1 MRKIELKD
9 IVNIY
14 EYEKQ
19 REQRIKDMLQLKE
32 RRRIHIGDKLLI
44 TFENFKTLLF
54 QIQEMLRAERI
65 VSEEKIQE
73 EIDVYN
79 ELMPQKNELSFTLFI
94 EIPDDEERK
103 KLIPKLVGIHD
114 FVALYIMEQSREN
127 NQHAAPL
134 LQHHDDD
141 AEEGNNGIDKID
153 KPAAVIKGT
162 ADKQSALDYKT
173 NRTQMVHFL
182 KFHFNEDEIKQFE
195 SGESFITV
203 NHPEYNYSSIIEPQ
217 LKQELLDDL
226 LK

>member
-19 REQRIKDMLQLKE
+19 REQRIKDILRLKE
-32 RRRIHIGDKLLI
+32 KRRIHIGDKLLI
-44 TFENFKTLLF
+44 TFENFQTLLF
-54 QIQEMLRAERI
+54 QTQEMIRAERI
-65 VSEEKIQE
+65 VSEEKIHE

-79 ELMPQKNELSFTLFI
+79 ELMPLKNELSFTLFI

-103 KLIPKLVGIHD
+103 KMITKLVGIHD
-114 FVALYIMEQSREN
+114 FVELHITEANHENSRYDELNKDIN
-127 NQHAAPL
+127 NDL
-134 LQHHDDD
+134 
-141 AEEGNNGIDKID
+141 NNDND
-153 KPAAVIKGT
+153 TARQVAVIKGT

-195 SGESFITV
+195 IGESLIAV
-203 NHPEYNYSSIIEPQ
+203 NHPEYNYSSVIEPQ
-217 LKQELLDDL
+217 LKRELLDDL
-226 LK
+226 LR

>member
-9 IVNIY
+9 IINIY

-19 REQRIKDMLQLKE
+19 REQRIKDILQLKE

-44 TFENFKTLLF
+44 TFENFQTLLF
-54 QIQEMLRAERI
+54 QIQEMLRVERI

-103 KLIPKLVGIHD
+103 KLITKLVGIHD
-114 FVALYIMEQSREN
+114 FVELHITRVNHENSRNDELNKDMTNELN
-127 NQHAAPL
+127 N
-134 LQHHDDD
+134 
-141 AEEGNNGIDKID
+141 NIVRRVI
-153 KPAAVIKGT
+153 VIKGT

-195 SGESFITV
+195 IGKSLIAV
-203 NHPEYNYSSIIEPQ
+203 NHPEYNYSTVIEPQ
-217 LKQELLDDL
+217 LKRELLDDL
-226 LK
+226 LQ

>member
-73 EIDVYN
+73 EIDAYN

-114 FVALYIMEQSREN
+114 FVALHIMGVNHGNSRYDELNKDIN
-127 NQHAAPL
+127 NDL
-134 LQHHDDD
+134 
-141 AEEGNNGIDKID
+141 NNDI
-153 KPAAVIKGT
+153 ARRVVVIKGT

-195 SGESFITV
+195 FGESLIVV
-203 NHPEYNYSSIIEPQ
+203 NHPEYNDSAVIESQ
-217 LKQELLDDL
+217 LKRELLDDL
-226 LK
+226 L

>member
-1 MRKIELKD
+1 
-9 IVNIY
+9 
-14 EYEKQ
+14 
-19 REQRIKDMLQLKE
+19 
-32 RRRIHIGDKLLI
+32 
-44 TFENFKTLLF
+44 
-54 QIQEMLRAERI
+54 MLRAERI

-103 KLIPKLVGIHD
+103 KLITKLVGIHD
-114 FVALYIMEQSREN
+114 FVELHITGINHKNSRYDESDKDIN
-127 NQHAAPL
+127 DELN
-134 LQHHDDD
+134 DDI
-141 AEEGNNGIDKID
+141 NKQQQRVV
-153 KPAAVIKGT
+153 VIKGV